1 MRLDAPHHSNAP
13 ELDSMRALR
22 LLGRALRLRCP
33 RCGTRGIFAS
43 WTRLRDRCPGCGIAL
58 ERRESDYFIGA
69 YLVNLVAVEILLALI
84 ILVVLLSFPT
94 PPWDAIEIVAP
105 ILMFAGAIG
114 CYPFAKTTWLAVD
127 ILLRPVTDEEVEAHA
142 APPPGPRA

>member
-13 ELDSMRALR
+13 ELDSTRALR
-22 LLGRALRLRCP
+22 LLWRALRLRCP
-33 RCGTRGIFAS
+33 RCATRGIFAT
-43 WTRLRDRCPGCGIAL
+43 WTRLRDRCPGCGMAL

-69 YLVNLVAVEILLALI
+69 YMVNLVAVEILLALL

-94 PPWDAIEIVAP
+94 PPWDVLEIVAP
-105 ILMFAGAIG
+105 ILMLAGAVG

-127 ILLRPVTDEEVEAHA
+127 LLLRPMSDEELATHEA
-142 APPPGPRA
+142 PTPPRA

>member
-1 MRLDAPHHSNAP
+1 MRLDSPHHSNAP

-22 LLGRALRLRCP
+22 LIGRALRLRCP

-43 WTRLRDRCPGCGIAL
+43 WTRLKDRCPGCGIPL

-84 ILVVLLSFPT
+84 ILVVLLSFDT
-94 PPWDAIEIVAP
+94 PPWDAVEIIAP
-105 ILMFAGAIG
+105 IMMIVGAIA

-127 ILLRPVTDEEVEAHA
+127 LLWRPMSDEELATYEDNE
-142 APPPGPRA
+142 PRA